1 MDGPEVSE
9 GARARAPYVFLAAA
23 EAGEGMRMAR
33 GYGRVCAAE
42 NLFVTHCW
50 SVFDFLDR
58 LVFSLIPV
66 RTLHTNN
73 QVNPPPP
80 RSEGFEKDSCIFLDS

>member
-1 MDGPEVSE
+1 VPPVDGPEVSE

-42 NLFVTHCW
+42 NLFCYPLLVL
-50 SVFDFLDR
+50 FL
-58 LVFSLIPV
+58 
-66 RTLHTNN
+66 
-73 QVNPPPP
+73 
-80 RSEGFEKDSCIFLDS
+80 IF